1 MEAKSRT
8 QKDAGLSRNG
18 RQGSDSSFPISKGG
32 CDLSMSVRIK
42 PGAFAPDKLAQRLP
56 FQRALAVPCLS
67 SISPHRRT
75 DVSLP
80 DHYYSP
86 TLLSKIYSLL
96 LFADKTLPC
105 ETYHASGAPISS
117 FKNLD
122 ATVIGCPI
130 CRFL

>member
-56 FQRALAVPCLS
+56 FQRALAVPALAAFL
-67 SISPHRRT
+67 RT
-75 DVSLP
+75 AAQMSLYQTIIILQ
-80 DHYYSP
+80 H
-86 TLLSKIYSLL
+86 
-96 LFADKTLPC
+96 F
-105 ETYHASGAPISS
+105 
-117 FKNLD
+117 
-122 ATVIGCPI
+122 
-130 CRFL
+130 